1 MKKAIATKL
10 STNGRPFEWAISA
23 DGILYTAAVPIREDG
38 SHETGDIRLQ
48 ARLTLA
54 NLAAT
59 LAAAGGSMADVT
71 QVMLYVTE
79 RSFIDPITEIWAE
92 AFPRP
97 YPNRG
102 TVIVSEIGIRDIGML
117 IMVHAHI
124 GKGRS

>member
-1 MKKAIATKL
+1 MKRTIATKL

-23 DGILYTAAVPIREDG
+23 DGILYTAAVPVREDG
-38 SHETGDIRLQ
+38 SYETGDIRLQ

>member
-10 STNGRPFEWAISA
+10 STHGRPFEWAISA
-23 DGILYTAAVPIREDG
+23 DGILYTAAAPVREDG

-59 LAAAGGSMADVT
+59 LTAAGGSMADVT
-71 QVMLYVTE
+71 QAMLYVTE
-79 RSFIDPITEIWAE
+79 RSFIDPITEIWAN
-92 AFPRP
+92 AFPQP

-102 TVIVSEIGIRDIGML
+102 TVIVNEIGIRDIGML

-124 GKGRS
+124 GKGRT